1 MVRRES
7 AFLKLLTNALLAA
20 SLMLGGLIAFLF
32 MDPQSEVNPYPPPTL
47 PAISVLATPS
57 DTPEPPAPGLEP
69 TTAAV
74 EPGLPA
80 ATPLPATA
88 TATEIPAAAATLVV
102 VEKFPY
108 ALQAG
113 TIGYT
118 SQFTHPELAC
128 KWIGVAGSVFDASG
142 NPVSDLLVHVEG
154 PDEFWMDDPTG
165 NHAEYGASGF
175 EVALPRAPFESRG
188 QYRVTLQD
196 LMGRNLSA
204 AVALDTFADCEKNLL
219 LVNFS
224 AVP

>member
-57 DTPEPPAPGLEP
+57 DTPEPPA
-69 TTAAV
+69 
-74 EPGLPA
+74 PGLPA

-154 PDEFWMDDPTG
+154 PDGFWMDDPTG

>member
-1 MVRRES
+1 MVRPES

-69 TTAAV
+69 TLAAV
-74 EPGLPA
+74 EPVLPV
-80 ATPLPATA
+80 ATPVPPA
-88 TATEIPAAAATLVV
+88 ATEIPAATATPVV
-102 VEKFPY
+102 TEKFPY
-108 ALQAG
+108 VLQAG
-113 TIGYT
+113 TVGYT

-128 KWIGVAGSVFDASG
+128 KWLGVAGSVFDAAG

-154 PDEFWMDDPTG
+154 PDGFWMDDPTG

-175 EVALPRAPFESRG
+175 EVTLPRAPFDSRG
-188 QYRVTLQD
+188 QYRVILQD

-224 AVP
+224 AAP

>member
-69 TTAAV
+69 TLAAT
-74 EPGLPA
+74 EPVLPA
-80 ATPLPATA
+80 ATPVPATEVPAATA
-88 TATEIPAAAATLVV
+88 TLVVV

-118 SQFTHPELAC
+118 SQFTHPELGC
-128 KWIGVAGSVFDASG
+128 KWIGVAGSVFDAAS

-154 PDEFWMDDPTG
+154 QDGFWMDDPTG

-175 EVALPRAPFESRG
+175 EVTLPGAPFESRG
-188 QYRVTLQD
+188 QYRVTIQD